1 MFAAVTRNKIK
12 YQIKQI
18 NNSIIIE
25 TSISELSAS
34 FTTLKL

>member
-1 MFAAVTRNKIK
+1 MFAAVTRNMIK

>member
-1 MFAAVTRNKIK
+1 MFAAVTRNRIK

-25 TSISELSAS
+25 TSISELSTS
-34 FTTLKL
+34 FIIIKL